1 MTSPS
6 DFSLAANPGKLSK
19 PASRV
24 ARQDRAMDRITPP
37 KSYIPKL
44 GALVVGVNLTSCG
57 AWCKRHYGVVTPI
70 GAVPGFSG
78 LSGRNTADYAATK
91 VCRFWSDAGEHGRRH
106 DCSMI
111 TIGRFSRRG

>member
-57 AWCKRHYGVVTPI
+57 AWCKRHYGVMTPI
-70 GAVPGFSG
+70 RPEAEVLGAI
-78 LSGRNTADYAATK
+78 RKKY
-91 VCRFWSDAGEHGRRH
+91 RRSCG
-106 DCSMI
+106 DERMLVLK
-111 TIGRFSRRG
+111 

>member
-6 DFSLAANPGKLSK
+6 DFSLAANPGKPSK

-24 ARQDRAMDRITPP
+24 ARQDRAMDSITPP

-70 GAVPGFSG
+70 GPIPGFST
-78 LSGRNTADYAATK
+78 LSGENTADYAVMA
-91 VCRFWSDAGEHGRRH
+91 VCRFCSDVREHGRRH
-106 DCSMI
+106 DFSII
-111 TIGRFSRRG
+111 TNGLFSRRG